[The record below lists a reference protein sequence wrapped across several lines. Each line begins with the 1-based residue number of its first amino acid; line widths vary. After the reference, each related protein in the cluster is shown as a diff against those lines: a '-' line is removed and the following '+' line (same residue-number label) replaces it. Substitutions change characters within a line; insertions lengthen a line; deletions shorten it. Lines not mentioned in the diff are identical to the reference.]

1 MIAKLR
7 GQLDTIDD
15 GWVVLDVQG
24 VGYLV
29 QCSSRTIAGLPPVG
43 ETVSLLIETVVR
55 EDDIRLFGFEN
66 NEDRAWFRLLQTVQA
81 VGARVALA
89 LMATMSI
96 ADLAEAIVAQ
106 DRASLI
112 RAPGVGPRL
121 ADRILSELKNK
132 VPAVSATPGAPTP
145 VAAGK
150 DAQGDAISALIN
162 LGYRRTE
169 AQGAISSASKSLG
182 QEAPISALIS
192 AGLKELAQ

>member
-1 MIAKLR
+1 
-7 GQLDTIDD
+7 
-15 GWVVLDVQG
+15 VL
-24 VGYLV
+24 
-29 QCSSRTIAGLPPVG
+29 
-43 ETVSLLIETVVR
+43 
-55 EDDIRLFGFEN
+55 
-66 NEDRAWFRLLQTVQA
+66 FRS
-81 VGARVALA
+81 
-89 LMATMSI
+89 SI

-132 VPAVSATPGAPTP
+132 VPAVSAAPGAPAP
-145 VAAGK
+145 AAAGK
-150 DAQGDAISALIN
+150 GAQGDAISALIN

-169 AQGAISSASKSLG
+169 AQGAITSASKSLG